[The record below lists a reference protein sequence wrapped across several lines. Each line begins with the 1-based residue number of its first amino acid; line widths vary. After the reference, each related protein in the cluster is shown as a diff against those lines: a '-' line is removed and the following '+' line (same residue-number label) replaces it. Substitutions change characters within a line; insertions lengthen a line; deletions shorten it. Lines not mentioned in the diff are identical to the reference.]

1 MSPGI
6 RPPFEFNPKIRYRI
20 AIMTSSQALD
30 AHPNDAVLSDLLDE
44 ALNSF
49 GATCFWNV
57 PTSGLPQ
64 DFAAVAVR
72 KLRKHGGMAGWRL
85 AQRIDAAIAA
95 SSHGPH

>member
-1 MSPGI
+1 MI
-6 RPPFEFNPKIRYRI
+6 RRQ
-20 AIMTSSQALD
+20 SSI
-30 AHPNDAVLSDLLDE
+30 AHPNDDALLALLDE
-44 ALNSF
+44 ALSGF

-57 PTSGLPQ
+57 PTSGLPL